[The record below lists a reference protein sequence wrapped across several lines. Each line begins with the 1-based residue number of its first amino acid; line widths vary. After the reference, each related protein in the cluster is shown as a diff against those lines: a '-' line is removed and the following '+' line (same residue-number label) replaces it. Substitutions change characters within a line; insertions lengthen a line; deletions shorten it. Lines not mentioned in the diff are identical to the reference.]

1 MTLYMK
7 YLAIHLKSQMQY
19 KVSFTLNAV
28 GQFLIAFSVFISV
41 FFMFSRFGSVADFT
55 YNQVLLCFA
64 IVLMA
69 FAISECFFRGF
80 DTFPSTISNGEFDRI
95 MVRPRGIVFQ
105 VLASKIDL
113 SRIGRL
119 VQAVVVLICAI
130 PTSGVVWSPLKVITL
145 VLMLLGGI
153 AVFSSLFVVY
163 AALCFFTIEG
173 LEFMNIFTDGGRE
186 FGTYPLSIYGKEILK
201 FFTFVVPLALFQ
213 YFPLLYLLGRTD
225 NLLCM
230 FAPLFS
236 LLFSLPAYLLWRL
249 GVKRYTSTGS

>member
-1 MTLYMK
+1 MLSPCLSRCFYV
-7 YLAIHLKSQMQY
+7 L
-19 KVSFTLNAV
+19 
-28 GQFLIAFSVFISV
+28 
-41 FFMFSRFGSVADFT
+41 RFGSVADFT

-119 VQAVVVLICAI
+119 VQAVVVLIYAI

-225 NLLCM
+225 NLLYM

>member
-119 VQAVVVLICAI
+119 VQAVVVLIYAI

-163 AALCFFTIEG
+163 AALCSSTIEC

-186 FGTYPLSIYGKEILK
+186 FERTLYRSTVKKSSSFSLLWCLLRCFSTSLSWIYSAAPT
-201 FFTFVVPLALFQ
+201 TFST
-213 YFPLLYLLGRTD
+213 R
-225 NLLCM
+225 
-230 FAPLFS
+230 S
-236 LLFSLPAYLLWRL
+236 LLFSVCFSRF
-249 GVKRYTSTGS
+249 RHTSCGGWE

>member
-119 VQAVVVLICAI
+119 VQAVVVLIYAI

-173 LEFMNIFTDGGRE
+173 LEFMNILTDGGRE

-225 NLLCM
+225 NLLYM

>member
-1 MTLYMK
+1 
-7 YLAIHLKSQMQY
+7 
-19 KVSFTLNAV
+19 
-28 GQFLIAFSVFISV
+28 
-41 FFMFSRFGSVADFT
+41 
-55 YNQVLLCFA
+55 
-64 IVLMA
+64 
-69 FAISECFFRGF
+69 
-80 DTFPSTISNGEFDRI
+80 
-95 MVRPRGIVFQ
+95 
-105 VLASKIDL
+105 
-113 SRIGRL
+113 
-119 VQAVVVLICAI
+119 
-130 PTSGVVWSPLKVITL
+130 
-145 VLMLLGGI
+145 MLLGGI

-225 NLLCM
+225 NLLYM